1 MTQSID
7 DAVSERYEGNYVDAA
22 ELMACRGVK
31 VLIESVIAPNTEKD
45 ARKKLI
51 DKPLLV
57 LKGGT
62 KNKKLIVGKTN
73 WKILVAMFGKK
84 SSGWI
89 GKEIT
94 IAARYLPKS
103 QGFGQ
108 VNCPCVR
115 IIPPHGHPIPKS
127 AMDFMGTA
135 QPVGSDGGGE

>member
-115 IIPPHGHPIPKS
+115 IIPPQGHPIPKS

-135 QPVGSDGGGE
+135 QPVGMDGGGE